1 MLVLGTEQIF
11 VLLYMKIRVCL
22 FRLTKFEKFLICFR
36 GVLFY
41 NCNNSADGLSTITQI
56 LELGRKM
63 IIWTLALMG
72 LINYKNRCF
81 ELVFLYLFSLVFA
94 FAFFLF
100 VVHLHKN
107 KSNSKT
113 IISITIIYVKA
124 DIANSKRHQRLD

>member
-1 MLVLGTEQIF
+1 
-11 VLLYMKIRVCL
+11 
-22 FRLTKFEKFLICFR
+22 
-36 GVLFY
+36 
-41 NCNNSADGLSTITQI
+41 
-56 LELGRKM
+56 M

-81 ELVFLYLFSLVFA
+81 ELVFFIPFLSGVCVRL
-94 FAFFLF
+94 FLF

-113 IISITIIYVKA
+113 IISITIINAKA